1 MLYGIIG
8 RVMANKKKPR
18 KAKSSKAKQRGSGSR
33 AKPKVEMDS
42 LFENATP
49 EIMAKL
55 NEQLENE
62 WAKKNIDPKS

>member
-1 MLYGIIG
+1 
-8 RVMANKKKPR
+8 MANKNKPH
-18 KAKSSKAKQRGSGSR
+18 KAKSPKAKPRGSGSR

-49 EIMAKL
+49 EKMAKL
-55 NEQLENE
+55 QEAILRD